1 MAIFT
6 SECCMTIS
14 TQYAQDATIM
24 APKFTPKLNPQVQ
37 VLLNLYIHVT
47 DIWWLTNCRD
57 FWWCKTILPAQC
69 VWALEEG
76 KTKFR
81 FLRSKLSRDFS
92 LFACLMNTL
101 ITKRFAKGARNF
113 LQLCSA
119 RRDINKNMQIVI
131 PNESLR
137 KTSTLFKRPFRL

>member
-1 MAIFT
+1 MHQINLCFFYKRICHQFRETTAPGDFLSFQVLSSLTNLQRRCLPAAKMEKFLSSVRASKIFYFCMAIFT

-57 FWWCKTILPAQC
+57 FWWCKTILPA
-69 VWALEEG
+69 
-76 KTKFR
+76 
-81 FLRSKLSRDFS
+81 
-92 LFACLMNTL
+92 
-101 ITKRFAKGARNF
+101 
-113 LQLCSA
+113 
-119 RRDINKNMQIVI
+119 
-131 PNESLR
+131 
-137 KTSTLFKRPFRL
+137 